1 MAASG
6 SIVEK
11 PLAAV
16 AARNAKSL
24 PMAEAGYVFMMQVLG
39 DHAAPL
45 IFPSLALSAAAVV
58 DGLGTY
64 ESMSVTKPGRWP

>member
-24 PMAEAGYVFMMQVLG
+24 PMAEAGYVFMVRVLG
-39 DHAAPL
+39 DHAVPL
-45 IFPSLALSAAAVV
+45 IFPSLALSAAAVGE
-58 DGLGTY
+58 GLDTY
-64 ESMSVTKPGRWP
+64 ESTRAATPGRWS